1 MLLVSEWLKK
11 IFNMKKRILILC
23 TGNSCRSQMAEGF
36 LKSFDS
42 ELEVFSAG
50 TIPAE
55 KVNPNSVIVM
65 EEVGIDISSQSPQN
79 VDEFVDQ
86 SFDSVITVCDNAKE
100 VCPVFTGHVKHQFHI
115 PFDDPADAIGT
126 DQEILAVYR
135 RVRDEI
141 KKEFTQFYNDKI
153 KNQ

>member
-1 MLLVSEWLKK
+1 
-11 IFNMKKRILILC
+11 
-23 TGNSCRSQMAEGF
+23 MAEGF

-50 TIPAE
+50 TIPSE

-65 EEVGIDISSQSPQN
+65 DEVGIDISSQYPQD

-86 SFDSVITVCDNAKE
+86 SFDDVITVCDNAKE
-100 VCPVFTGHVKHQFHI
+100 VCPVFSGEVKHQVHL
-115 PFDDPADAIGT
+115 PFDDPADATGT
-126 DQEILAVYR
+126 EEEVLAVYR

-141 KKEFTQFYNDKI
+141 KEKFTQFYNEI
-153 KNQ
+153 TEN

>member
-1 MLLVSEWLKK
+1 
-11 IFNMKKRILILC
+11 
-23 TGNSCRSQMAEGF
+23 MAEGF

-65 EEVGIDISSQSPQN
+65 DEVGIDISSQYPQD
-79 VDEFVDQ
+79 VDKFIEQ
-86 SFDSVITVCDNAKE
+86 SFDYVITVCDNAKE
-100 VCPVFTGHVKHQFHI
+100 VCPVFSGEVKHQAHL
-115 PFDDPADAIGT
+115 PFDDPADATGT
-126 DQEILAVYR
+126 EQEVVAVYK

-141 KKEFTQFYNDKI
+141 RESFFKFYKKEI
-153 KNQ
+153 EH

>member
-1 MLLVSEWLKK
+1 
-11 IFNMKKRILILC
+11 MKARILILC

-50 TIPAE
+50 TVPAE
-55 KVNPNSVIVM
+55 KINPNSVIVM
-65 EEVGIDISSQSPQN
+65 DELDIDISSQFPQN

-86 SFDSVITVCDNAKE
+86 SFDIVITVCDNAKE

-126 DQEILAVYR
+126 DEEILAVYR

>member
-1 MLLVSEWLKK
+1 
-11 IFNMKKRILILC
+11 MKKILILC

-36 LKSFDS
+36 LKLFDS

-65 EEVGIDISSQSPQN
+65 DEVGIDISSQFPQN

-86 SFDSVITVCDNAKE
+86 SFDYVITVCDNAKE
-100 VCPVFTGHVKHQFHI
+100 VCPVFSGEVKHQVHL
-115 PFDDPADAIGT
+115 PFDDPADATGT
-126 DQEILAVYR
+126 EEDVMLVYR

-141 KKEFTQFYNDKI
+141 RESFSEFYKKEI
-153 KNQ
+153 EH

>member
-1 MLLVSEWLKK
+1 
-11 IFNMKKRILILC
+11 MKKILILC

-65 EEVGIDISSQSPQN
+65 DEVDIDISSQFPQN

-86 SFDSVITVCDNAKE
+86 SFDYVITVCDNAKE
-100 VCPVFTGHVKHQFHI
+100 MCPVFTGHVKHQIHS
-115 PFDDPADAIGT
+115 PFDDPADAAGT
-126 DQEILAVYR
+126 EEEVILVYR

-141 KKEFTQFYNDKI
+141 RESFSEFYKKEI
-153 KNQ
+153 EH